1 MIFVDY
7 AAEDFFVR
15 QVTDPKKYFVYF
27 EGLLCR
33 IMEEDS
39 LWIDKGHQAF
49 AKIKNAH
56 IDGLDMC
63 FYRILIFR
71 FAAGFGTLNKSGC
84 RVSSG
89 RSLHRS

>member
-49 AKIKNAH
+49 AKIKNRTSGP
-56 IDGLDMC
+56 DVQY
-63 FYRILIFR
+63 YRILIFR

-89 RSLHRS
+89 RSLHHS